1 MAPRVYV
8 PNPAHE
14 KLDEA
19 KKQLYLLKTAI
30 LTDKEEKLN
39 DRIDGIRKLLVEIAE
54 LIDLANED

>member
-39 DRIDGIRKLLVEIAE
+39 DRIDSIRKLLIEITE
-54 LIDLANED
+54 LIE